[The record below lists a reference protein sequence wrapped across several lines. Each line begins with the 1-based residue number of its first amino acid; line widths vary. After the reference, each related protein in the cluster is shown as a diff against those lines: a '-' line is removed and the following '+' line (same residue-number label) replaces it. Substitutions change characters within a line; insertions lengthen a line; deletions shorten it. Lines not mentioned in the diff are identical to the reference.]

1 MNIGDVLDEYRG
13 VIDQID
19 ELNASLKALREQKE
33 RLESQII
40 EAAEKSGVTEF
51 ANDNLKATIREDFV
65 ASYDPA
71 QWTDM
76 VRWAVET
83 HNEHIIQRRL
93 STRPVTELIDSGHA
107 LHPGIVLQPQTK
119 INVRRR

>member
-1 MNIGDVLDEYRG
+1 MKIGAVLNEYRG
-13 VIDQID
+13 VMDKIN
-19 ELNASLKALREQKE
+19 EHNAWLKALREKKD
-33 RLESQII
+33 RLEAQIV
-40 EAAEKSGVTEF
+40 EAAEQTGVTEF

-83 HNEHIIQRRL
+83 GNEHIIQRRL

-107 LHPGIVLQPQTK
+107 LHPGIVLQPQKK
-119 INVRRR
+119 ISVRRK